1 MPHILPRSAR
11 RWLTVVAAGLIPSL
25 SAAQA
30 ARRPVTVGLGGG
42 ATVPIGDFAE
52 DVKTGW
58 NGLAFLQYHP
68 VGGPWAVR
76 GEVGYHRA
84 GYTDDFLADVGAS
97 TDDEFSN
104 TVTQVGVG
112 ALYLAGA
119 GARSTSPYLV
129 GGLGLYRLTA
139 RLQEAGGVALTESEN
154 GFGFNGGVG
163 VRFGGSTSL
172 FVEARFH
179 QFSIT
184 AEEGAKSTYRMVP
197 VVLGFTF

>member
-1 MPHILPRSAR
+1 MLRIISCSAR
-11 RWLTVVAAGLIPSL
+11 RWLAVVAAGLIPSL

-42 ATVPIGDFAE
+42 ATVPVGDFAE

-76 GEVGYHRA
+76 AEAGYHRA
-84 GYTDDFLADVGAS
+84 GYTDDFLTDVGAA
-97 TDDEFSN
+97 TGDDLSN
-104 TVTQVGVG
+104 AVTQVGVG
-112 ALYLAGA
+112 ALYLAGE
-119 GARSTSPYLV
+119 GGRSTSPYLV

-139 RLQEAGGVALTESEN
+139 SLRGAGGVSLTDSEN
-154 GFGFNGGVG
+154 GFGFNGGAG
-163 VRFGGSTSL
+163 VRFGGSTAL

-184 AEEGAKSTYRMVP
+184 SDEGAKSTYRMVP